1 MQKIKRFNLRPAVFS
16 ALSVCLGV
24 VAAYNFILNSVVW
37 GVICCALFLSLCV
50 AVFLPVNKEFS
61 SLAKTILCCVI
72 SVLFVVSGAL
82 MHYAIKDYENA
93 SLDNHYYGITA
104 HVSDS
109 ADTLT
114 GKRLIIENIT
124 VDGNIKGKLSYKAYV
139 YIKGNIDI
147 DVGDKV
153 TFSSYLID
161 NPIIYDNSFSAYNLI
176 YKTKYTAEVNA
187 GSIKVISSEPT
198 VFESINIFIRDTLS
212 TALERDE
219 FSVAYAMLTGND
231 EQIDYELLS
240 SYRYAGIAHIF
251 AVSGLHIGFL
261 ATTLSFVFDKL
272 KANRLLK
279 AIVISFSLFFYSG
292 ICGFS
297 ASSIRAAVMTSVM
310 LFSAVKGDRYDGLS
324 SISLAA
330 ILILIFSPVQLFSVG
345 FQLSF
350 VVVLGMMVLTKP
362 IEKLLKFLPKKVASS
377 LAIVLAAQISS
388 IPVCL
393 DNFGYFSP
401 VAVLLNI
408 IFIPVAS
415 VIFIALLIAVII
427 GGLFNIAN
435 ITLFLPKYVLY
446 FINVVINAV
455 DFEKLV
461 VGGFAFG
468 ILTFVYYAACIIP
481 SNFINLKRIHRIIA
495 LIVCTIIGVV
505 SSVAIGVI
513 KNEKTEVFVVGSE
526 RLCVTIIDAKDENI
540 LFASK
545 ASYGFSAA
553 RLKSISDRYGVKNI
567 DTVVFFNDTSIDA
580 QVFMTKLN
588 TVFDLEKVIYFGDK
602 DDMKEKIIEK
612 SFGVQMENAN
622 AHQDFIAG
630 DILCEYVIDGRA
642 ITAEIKG
649 KRFAIFSFNEVDSY
663 YGLNGKFDLMVCS
676 FNADL
681 ALNFY
686 KPKHPISYRHS
697 SVFTDGETF
706 GTAIIEF
713 I

>member
-16 ALSVCLGV
+16 ALSVCFGV
-24 VAAYNFILNSVVW
+24 IAAYNFILGSAIW
-37 GVICCALFLSLCV
+37 GVICCALFLSLC
-50 AVFLPVNKEFS
+50 AVIFLPVNKEFS
-61 SLAKTILCCVI
+61 INAKTILCGVI
-72 SVLFVVSGAL
+72 SVLFILGGAV

-93 SLDNHYYGITA
+93 SLNNHYYNITA

-109 ADTLT
+109 AETLN
-114 GKRLIIENIT
+114 GKRLIIEDINIQ
-124 VDGNIKGKLSYKAYV
+124 GERKGKLTFKAYV
-139 YIKGNIDI
+139 YVNGNIDI
-147 DVGDKV
+147 DMGDRV
-153 TFSSYLID
+153 TFSAYLVD
-161 NPIIYDNSFSAYNLI
+161 NPLIYDNSFSAYNLI
-176 YKTKYTAEVNA
+176 YRTKYTAEVSA
-187 GSIKVISSEPT
+187 DSIQVISSEPT

-212 TALERDE
+212 STLDKDE

-261 ATTLSFVFDKL
+261 ATALSFVFDKL

-279 AIVISFSLFFYSG
+279 AIVISFALFFYSG

-310 LFSAVKGDRYDGLS
+310 LFAAVKGDRYDGLS

-330 ILILIFSPVQLFSVG
+330 IFILLFSPVQLFSVG

-350 VVVLGMMVLTKP
+350 VVVLGMIILTKP
-362 IEKLLKFLPKKVASS
+362 IEKLLKFLPKKIASS
-377 LAIVLAAQISS
+377 LAMAFSAQIAS

-401 VAVLLNI
+401 IAVLINV
-408 IFIPVAS
+408 IFIPIAS
-415 VIFIALLIAVII
+415 VIFIVLLIAVII

-446 FINVVINAV
+446 CINLVINAV

-468 ILTFVYYAACIIP
+468 ILTLVYYIACIIP

-495 LIVCTIIGVV
+495 LIVCAVICVV
-505 SSVAIGVI
+505 GSGVI
-513 KNEKTEVFVVGSE
+513 DFIENEKTKVFVVGSE

-540 LFASK
+540 LFVSK

-588 TVFDLEKVIYFGDK
+588 TVFDVQKAIYFGDK
-602 DDMKEKIIEK
+602 DDIKEKIIEK
-612 SFGVQMENAN
+612 SFGVQMENASVC
-622 AHQDFIAG
+622 QDFIDG
-630 DILCEYVIDGRA
+630 DIKCEYAIDGRA

-649 KRFAIFSFNEVDSY
+649 KRFAVFSFNEVDSY

-686 KPKHPISYRHS
+686 KPKHPVSYRHS
-697 SVFTDGETF
+697 SEFTDGETF
-706 GTAIIEF
+706 GAAIIEF